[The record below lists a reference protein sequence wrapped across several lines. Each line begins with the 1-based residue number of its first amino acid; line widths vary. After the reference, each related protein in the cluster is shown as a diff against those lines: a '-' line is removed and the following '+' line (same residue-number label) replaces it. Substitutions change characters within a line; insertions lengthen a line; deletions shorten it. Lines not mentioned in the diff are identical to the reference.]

1 MDQAL
6 IVSLTLTKFARS
18 AMKSIIDQIIQV
30 KYAWYVRMKT
40 SKIGIQEKQD

>member
-6 IVSLTLTKFARS
+6 IASLTLTKFARC
-18 AMKSIIDQIIQV
+18 AMKSIIDPIIQI
-30 KYAWYVRMKT
+30 KFAWYVRMKT